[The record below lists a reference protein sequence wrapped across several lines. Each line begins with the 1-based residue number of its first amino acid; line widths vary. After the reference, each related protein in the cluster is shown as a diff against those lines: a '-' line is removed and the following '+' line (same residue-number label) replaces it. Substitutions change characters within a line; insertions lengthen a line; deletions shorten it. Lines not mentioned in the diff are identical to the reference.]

1 MDLRRALLER
11 TRDALEA
18 ELAEL
23 TAAPRDPMGAV
34 SFGKR
39 VGEGTNQAIERITQV
54 DAAKKLDAKLRD
66 VSRALEKLD
75 EGTYGMCDVCGD
87 PIAARAPRRDPVGG
101 PVRARRRASVRLQRL
116 RAAPCERGVS
126 PARA

>member
-1 MDLRRALLER
+1 MASPDVRSVLET

-66 VSRALEKLD
+66 VRRALEKLD
-75 EGTYGMCDVCGD
+75 EDTYGVCDVCGE
-87 PIAARAPRRDPVGG
+87 PIAPERLETIPWAVLCVRDAGRR
-101 PVRARRRASVRLQRL
+101 
-116 RAAPCERGVS
+116 
-126 PARA
+126 

>member
-1 MDLRRALLER
+1 MAEDVRALLET
-11 TRDALEA
+11 TRDTLRR

-39 VGEGTNQAIERITQV
+39 VGEGTSQAVERIAQV

-66 VSRALEKLD
+66 VERALEKLD
-75 EGTYGMCDVCGD
+75 EGTYGVCDGCGG
-87 PIAARAPRRDPVGG
+87 PIGAERVEAIPWATLCVRCAAAR
-101 PVRARRRASVRLQRL
+101 
-116 RAAPCERGVS
+116 
-126 PARA
+126 